1 MPVYS
6 IQATTHPQ
14 SLVTWNIAHGYNTTV
29 SLSGG
34 VTLAVQYQR
43 FGYADMICRLYFPGD
58 TTESLPSVTV
68 NEIVYHYDGSSYVY
82 DHVNTNSRSGAYN
95 STYNVTAYLLSGN
108 ESMITGSYDQ
118 TTNYTDATLFSS
130 SASLDDMAH
139 IAREYFDN
147 YEPIGQG
154 TVTLSIKKPG
164 QILNFTSRLLSKTIS
179 EYISGNATINMNV
192 NSGLIVETI
201 NKHYE
206 RESGQRFWNEQIATF
221 EASASEYVGIIFA
234 QYTGSWPLD
243 TRAYFGFC
251 PSRRLYSSEGLH
263 VSGGFACI
271 SANDTPSSM
280 IDSAWIQDY
289 YAAVNMNMTYTIARF
304 KGISDF
310 YLNRT
315 ISSSIGNALNTYFT
329 ETLDAGI
336 YISAAALTVQGDTEV
351 TVLNVTDE
359 NDNVIDKS
367 STYDNYGYMNA
378 CDTTILNVA
387 SSMAYKIKAQCS
399 ASRSISLRWTL
410 IKVNIG
416 TYYEKTFSATFGTS
430 LSKVGSITLPAGDY
444 MLTSY
449 AAYDVNYSKYYQEIR
464 RANGDV
470 IISDSHYSAALYSM
484 AINVACTVSLDS
496 QETIKLYAKIDSS
509 DIAISGVIRAVCIKE
524 R

>member
-1 MPVYS
+1 MAGYY
-6 IQATTHPQ
+6 IQGLLNTETAWD
-14 SLVTWNIAHGYNTTV
+14 SYCIYGYKSNIDKRYFC
-29 SLSGG
+29 
-34 VTLAVQYQR
+34 AVQTSNI
-43 FGYADMICRLYFPGD
+43 FYASIRDSAYINIYIYCKGQQVSTLKCISNTGSEYD
-58 TTESLPSVTV
+58 VSA
-68 NEIVYHYDGSSYVY
+68 YHYSTSDPTVTRIYEHSVWSNMNGRQVTMADFLSNAPILNG
-82 DHVNTNSRSGAYN
+82 VNLSDEERDALAINYLN
-95 STYNVTAYLLSGN
+95 NVP
-108 ESMITGSYDQ
+108 
-118 TTNYTDATLFSS
+118 
-130 SASLDDMAH
+130 
-139 IAREYFDN
+139 
-147 YEPIGQG
+147 EPYGQG

-164 QILNFTSRLLSKTIS
+164 QTLNFASRLLSKTVS
-179 EYISGNATINMNV
+179 QYISSNATININT

-201 NKHYE
+201 SKHYE
-206 RESGQRFWNEQIATF
+206 RQSGQRFWNEQIATF
-221 EASASEYVGIIFA
+221 EAPASEYVGIIFA

-263 VSGGFACI
+263 VSGGFTCI

-336 YISAAALTVQGDTEV
+336 YISVASLTVQGDTEV

-359 NDNVIDKS
+359 NDNIIDKS

-387 SSMAYKIKAQCS
+387 SSTEYKIKAQCS

-410 IKVNIG
+410 IKVNAG

-430 LSKVGSITLPAGDY
+430 LSQVGSITLPAGDY
-444 MLTSY
+444 ILTSY
-449 AAYDVNYSKYYQEIR
+449 AAYDVNNSKYYQEIR
-464 RANGDV
+464 RANNDV
-470 IISDSHYSAALYSM
+470 IISDSHYSSASYAM
-484 AINVACTVSLDS
+484 AINVACMVSLDS

-509 DIAISGVIRAVCIKE
+509 DISISCVIRAVCIKE